1 MMQAPRYS
9 LVAYVNS
16 PVGPFVESLRRQ
28 LHPAL
33 PHLAAHI
40 TVLPPRVL
48 QGTEQAVSELL
59 EEVCSRVDPFEI
71 ALGDVENFCPATPTV
86 FIRVARAGYRLRE
99 LHDRLNAKVLAAKED
114 FPYMPHLTI
123 AKFNDEQQAQD
134 AYKIA
139 RERWARFEGLRKV
152 EIKQLTFVREQE
164 ANRWVD
170 LAPVPLGPT
179 LVFRQLR

>member
-1 MMQAPRYS
+1 MMPARRYS
-9 LVAYVNS
+9 LVAYVKS
-16 PVGPFVESLRRQ
+16 PLGQFVESLRSE

-33 PHLAAHI
+33 PHLAAHV
-40 TVLPPRVL
+40 TVLPPRIL
-48 QGTEQAVSELL
+48 QGTEQAATELL
-59 EEVCSRVDPFEI
+59 EDVCSHADPFQI

-99 LHDRLNAKVLAAKED
+99 LHDRLNTKVLAAKEE

-123 AKFNDEQQAQD
+123 AKFSDERRAQE

-139 RERWARFEGLRKV
+139 QERWARFEGPRKV
-152 EIKQLTFVREQE
+152 EIRELTFVREQE
-164 ANRWVD
+164 ENRWVD

-179 LVFRQLR
+179 LVFRQGR